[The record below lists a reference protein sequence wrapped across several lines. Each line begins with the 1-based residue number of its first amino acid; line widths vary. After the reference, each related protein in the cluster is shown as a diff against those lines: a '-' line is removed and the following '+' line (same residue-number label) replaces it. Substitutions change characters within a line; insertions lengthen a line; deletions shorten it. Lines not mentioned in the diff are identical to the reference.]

1 MTWHV
6 DQDVLERY
14 QVGMLDRVASA
25 SLEAHVTSCREC
37 RSMISTDSEWI
48 DDSWRRIA
56 DRVQPSGVSVVERV
70 LCWVGV
76 PQHLARVISV
86 TPSLRPSW
94 LLGVTITLVFA
105 GIASQVALPGSID
118 MFLAVA
124 PLVPVAG
131 IAVAYGRLGDPAHE
145 ITAATAIDPL
155 RLLLLRTA
163 AVTAFAFVVSV
174 VFDVVFSSTSGTG
187 LWVLPALALTLA
199 TLALGA
205 HVSMWL
211 AGSISA
217 GTWICLLAL
226 FRVRPEGS
234 FDVVFSAGAQL
245 AFGVIALIA
254 AVAFFYDRD
263 AYRWGERR

>member
-1 MTWHV
+1 
-6 DQDVLERY
+6 
-14 QVGMLDRVASA
+14 
-25 SLEAHVTSCREC
+25 
-37 RSMISTDSEWI
+37 MISTNPEWI

-70 LCWVGV
+70 LRWVGV

-94 LLGVTITLVFA
+94 LLGVTITLAFA
-105 GIASQVALPGSID
+105 GIASQLAPPGSID
-118 MFLAVA
+118 LFLAVA

-131 IAVAYGRLGDPAHE
+131 IAVAYGRIGDPAHE
-145 ITAATAIDPL
+145 ITATTAIDPL

-163 AVTAFAFVVSV
+163 AVTAFAFVLSLI
-174 VFDVVFSSTSGTG
+174 FDVFFSSTKGAG

-199 TLALGA
+199 ALALGA
-205 HVSMWL
+205 HVSMWV

-217 GTWICLLAL
+217 GAWIFLLTM

-234 FDVVFSAGAQL
+234 FDVVFSASAQL
-245 AFGVIALIA
+245 AFGVVALIS
-254 AVAFFYDRD
+254 AVAFFQDRD